1 MDPQENKMGLEKIIK
16 TVWKLMR
23 IHRTKFIF
31 SGFCAI
37 LSILCSVITPIFL
50 GDAINVILEGS
61 IRIMNHTGTIDFPK
75 FFYILL
81 IIGTLYF
88 LNSIFSYLY
97 EYYTNRA
104 ASDIIYGLREK
115 MANKVLSL
123 PMDSVEENQRGYL
136 LSLFT
141 TEFALLNT
149 AFISSFSKL
158 TITIITIIFT
168 LSFMII
174 VNIWMSL
181 IVVLVVLLTSG
192 IISMLL
198 KFSQRYF
205 NKQIAIQA
213 DTTGQIEEIYSGH
226 EVVRSFNY
234 EEQALEEFIRN
245 VKVWNNHEWKS
256 RFFSSLNNPIMNLN
270 NNLGFVLVALF
281 GGILVVQGT
290 MSVGR
295 ILTFIEYLNNFK
307 DPLQQITEMYPQLQ
321 GGIVAADRIFNFLDM
336 EEEENPSDKELKS
349 FNDKIRFE
357 NVSFGYTED
366 EKIIDNFNLTV
377 KKGEKIAII
386 GENGTGK
393 TTLIKLLMRL
403 YDIDSGKIT
412 IDGVNINEYD
422 KHSLR
427 SFIGIVLQES
437 WLFSDTIEENIRY
450 GNLESTYDEILTASK
465 QANTDS
471 FIRKLPDKYKTILKE
486 GGNNLSQGQKQLLTI
501 ARAIISQKEILVLD
515 EATSNLDTRTEL
527 LIQEALDNLMKNKTS
542 FIVAHRLSTV
552 KNADKIIV
560 LGKGRVIEQ
569 GNHEELLAQKGYYY
583 NTLKNQEKIV
593 NNHRLSTSNS

>member
-1 MDPQENKMGLEKIIK
+1 MMDPQENKMGFGKIIK

-37 LSILCSVITPIFL
+37 LSILCNVITPIIL
-50 GDAINVILEGS
+50 GDAINIILEGS
-61 IRIMNHTGTIDFPK
+61 IRIMNHTGTIDFPNL
-75 FFYILL
+75 FYILA
-81 IIGTLYF
+81 IIGTLYL
-88 LNSIFSYLY
+88 LNNIFSYLF

-104 ASDIIYGLREK
+104 ASDIIYALRER

-123 PMDSVEENQRGYL
+123 PMGSVDENHRGYL

-141 TEFALLNT
+141 TEFSLLNT

-158 TITIITIIFT
+158 TIILITIIFT
-168 LSFMII
+168 LAFMII
-174 VNIWMSL
+174 VNIWMAL
-181 IVVLVVLLTSG
+181 IVVLVVSLSSG

-205 NKQIAIQA
+205 NKQIAIQT
-213 DTTGQIEEIYSGH
+213 DTIGQVEEIYNGH
-226 EVVRSFNY
+226 EVIRSFNY
-234 EEQALEEFIRN
+234 EEQALEEFVHN
-245 VKVWNNHEWKS
+245 VKEWNNHEWKF
-256 RFFSSLNNPIMNLN
+256 RFFSSLNYPIMNFN

-295 ILTFIEYLNNFK
+295 ILTFIEYLKNFE

-321 GGIVAADRIFNFLDM
+321 GGIVAINRIFNFLEM

-349 FNDKIRFE
+349 FNDEIRFE

-386 GENGTGK
+386 GENGVGK

-450 GNLESTYDEILTASK
+450 GNLESTCDEILTASK
-465 QANTDS
+465 QANTDA
-471 FIRKLPDKYKTILKE
+471 FIRKLPDKYKTILNE
-486 GGNNLSQGQKQLLTI
+486 DGTNLSQGQKQLLTI

-515 EATSNLDTRTEL
+515 EATSNVDTRTEL
-527 LIQEALDNLMKNKTS
+527 LIQEALDNLMENKTS
-542 FIVAHRLSTV
+542 FIVAHRLATV
-552 KNADKIIV
+552 RNADKIIV

-583 NTLKNQEKIV
+583 NTLKNQE
-593 NNHRLSTSNS
+593 NS

>member
-1 MDPQENKMGLEKIIK
+1 MDPQEDKMELGKIIK

-23 IHRTKFIF
+23 MHRTAFIL

-37 LSILCSVITPIFL
+37 LSILCSVITPIIL
-50 GDAINVILEGS
+50 GDAINILLEGS
-61 IRIMNHTGTIDFPK
+61 VRIMNHTGTIDFPK
-75 FFYILL
+75 LFYILL
-81 IIGTLYF
+81 IIGILYL
-88 LNSIFSYLY
+88 LNNIFSYLY
-97 EYYTNRA
+97 EYYTKRA
-104 ASDIIYGLREK
+104 ASDIIYALRER

-123 PMDSVEENQRGYL
+123 PMDSVDENHRGYL

-141 TEFALLNT
+141 TEFRLLNT
-149 AFISSFSKL
+149 AFIYSFSKL
-158 TITIITIIFT
+158 TITLITIILT

-174 VNIWMSL
+174 INIWMAI

-198 KFSQRYF
+198 KFSQRHYH
-205 NKQIAIQA
+205 KQIAAQA
-213 DTTGQIEEIYSGH
+213 DTIGQVEEIYAGQ

-234 EEQALEEFIRN
+234 EEQALEEFIHN
-245 VKVWNNHEWKS
+245 VKVWNTHEWKS
-256 RFFSSLNNPIMNLN
+256 RFFSSMNYPIMNFS
-270 NNLGFVLVALF
+270 NNLGFVLVAIF
-281 GGILVVQGT
+281 GGILVVQGI

-295 ILTFIEYLNNFK
+295 ILTFIEYLNNFE

-321 GGIVAADRIFNFLDM
+321 GGIVAADRIFNFLEM

-349 FNDKIRFE
+349 FNDKIIFE

-366 EKIIDNFNLTV
+366 KKIIDNFNLTV

-386 GENGTGK
+386 GENGAGK
-393 TTLIKLLMRL
+393 TTLLNLIMRL

-427 SFIGIVLQES
+427 SFIGMVLQES

-465 QANTDS
+465 HANADA

-515 EATSNLDTRTEL
+515 EATSNVDTRTEL
-527 LIQEALDNLMKNKTS
+527 LIQEALDNLMENKTS
-542 FIVAHRLSTV
+542 FIVAHRLATV
-552 KNADKIIV
+552 RNADKIIV

-583 NTLKNQEKIV
+583 NTLKSQK
-593 NNHRLSTSNS
+593 NS

>member
-1 MDPQENKMGLEKIIK
+1 MDPQEDKMELGKIIK

-23 IHRTKFIF
+23 MHRTAFIL

-37 LSILCSVITPIFL
+37 LSILCSVITPIIL
-50 GDAINVILEGS
+50 GDAINILLEGS
-61 IRIMNHTGTIDFPK
+61 VRIMNHTGTIDFPK
-75 FFYILL
+75 LFYILL
-81 IIGTLYF
+81 IIGILYL
-88 LNSIFSYLY
+88 LNNIFSYLY
-97 EYYTNRA
+97 ENYTKRA
-104 ASDIIYGLREK
+104 ASDIIYALRER

-123 PMDSVEENQRGYL
+123 PMDSVDENHRGYL

-141 TEFALLNT
+141 TEFRLLNT
-149 AFISSFSKL
+149 AFIYSFSKL
-158 TITIITIIFT
+158 TITLITIILT

-174 VNIWMSL
+174 INIWMAI

-198 KFSQRYF
+198 KFSQRHYH
-205 NKQIAIQA
+205 KQIAAQA
-213 DTTGQIEEIYSGH
+213 DTIGQVEEIYAGQ

-234 EEQALEEFIRN
+234 EEQALEEFIHN
-245 VKVWNNHEWKS
+245 VKVWNTHEWKS
-256 RFFSSLNNPIMNLN
+256 RFFSSMNYPIMNFN
-270 NNLGFVLVALF
+270 NNLGFVLVAIF
-281 GGILVVQGT
+281 GGILVVQGI

-295 ILTFIEYLNNFK
+295 ILTFIEYLNNFE

-321 GGIVAADRIFNFLDM
+321 GGIVAADRIFNFLEM

-349 FNDKIRFE
+349 FNDKIIFE

-366 EKIIDNFNLTV
+366 KKIIDNFNLTV

-386 GENGTGK
+386 GENGAGK
-393 TTLIKLLMRL
+393 TTLLNLIMRL

-427 SFIGIVLQES
+427 SFIGMVLQES

-465 QANTDS
+465 HANADA

-515 EATSNLDTRTEL
+515 EATSNVDT
-527 LIQEALDNLMKNKTS
+527 
-542 FIVAHRLSTV
+542 
-552 KNADKIIV
+552 
-560 LGKGRVIEQ
+560 
-569 GNHEELLAQKGYYY
+569 
-583 NTLKNQEKIV
+583 
-593 NNHRLSTSNS
+593 

>member
-1 MDPQENKMGLEKIIK
+1 MNPQENKMGLGKIIK

-37 LSILCSVITPIFL
+37 LSILCSVITPIIL
-50 GDAINVILEGS
+50 GDAINILLDGS
-61 IRIMNHTGTIDFPK
+61 LRIMNHTGTIDFPK
-75 FFYILL
+75 LFYILF

-88 LNSIFSYLY
+88 LKNIFSYLY
-97 EYYTNRA
+97 EYYTKRA
-104 ASDIIYGLREK
+104 ASDIIYALRER
-115 MANKVLSL
+115 MVNKVLSL
-123 PMDSVEENQRGYL
+123 PMDSVEGNHRGYL
-136 LSLFT
+136 FSLFT
-141 TEFALLNT
+141 VEFSLLNT

-158 TITIITIIFT
+158 TITLITIILT

-174 VNIWMSL
+174 VNIWMAI

-198 KFSQRYF
+198 KFSQRHYH
-205 NKQIAIQA
+205 KQIAIEA
-213 DTTGQIEEIYSGH
+213 DTIGQVEEIYVGQ

-234 EEQALEEFIRN
+234 EEQALEEFIHN

-256 RFFSSLNNPIMNLN
+256 RFFSSLNYQIMNFG
-270 NNLGFVLVALF
+270 NNLGFVLVAIF
-281 GGILVVQGT
+281 GGILVIQGT

-295 ILTFIEYLNNFK
+295 ILTFIEYLNNFE

-321 GGIVAADRIFNFLDM
+321 GGIVAADRIFNFLET

-349 FNDKIRFE
+349 FKDKIIFE

-366 EKIIDNFNLTV
+366 KKIIDNFNLTV
-377 KKGEKIAII
+377 KKGEKIVII
-386 GENGTGK
+386 GENGAGK
-393 TTLIKLLMRL
+393 TTLLKLLMRL

-427 SFIGIVLQES
+427 SFIGMVLQES

-465 QANTDS
+465 QANADA
-471 FIRKLPDKYKTILKE
+471 FIRKLPDKYKTILNE
-486 GGNNLSQGQKQLLTI
+486 DGTNLSQGQKQLLTI

-515 EATSNLDTRTEL
+515 EATSNVDTRTEL
-527 LIQEALDNLMKNKTS
+527 LIQEALDNLMENKTS

-552 KNADKIIV
+552 RNADKIIV
-560 LGKGRVIEQ
+560 LGKGRIIEQ

-583 NTLKNQEKIV
+583 NTLKSQK
-593 NNHRLSTSNS
+593 NS

>member
-1 MDPQENKMGLEKIIK
+1 MVQQENKMGLGKIIK
-16 TVWKLMR
+16 IVLKLMR
-23 IHRTKFIF
+23 IHRTAFIF

-37 LSILCSVITPIFL
+37 LSILCSVITPIIL
-50 GDAINVILEGS
+50 GDAINIILEGS
-61 IRIMNHTGTIDFPK
+61 IRIMNNTGTIDFPK
-75 FFYILL
+75 LFYILF

-88 LNSIFSYLY
+88 FNNIFSYLY
-97 EYYTNRA
+97 EYYTNKA
-104 ASDIIYGLREK
+104 ASDITYSLREK

-123 PMDSVEENQRGYL
+123 PMDSVDENHRGYL
-136 LSLFT
+136 MSLFT
-141 TEFALLNT
+141 TEFSLLNT

-158 TITIITIIFT
+158 TITILTIIFT
-168 LSFMII
+168 LAFMII
-174 VNIWMSL
+174 VNIWMTL

-192 IISMLL
+192 IISTLL
-198 KFSQRYF
+198 KLSQGYF

-213 DTTGQIEEIYSGH
+213 DTTGQIEEIYIGH

-234 EEQALEEFIRN
+234 EEQALEEFIHN

-256 RFFSSLNNPIMNLN
+256 RFLSSLTYSIMNFN
-270 NNLGFVLVALF
+270 NNLGFVLVAIF

-295 ILTFIEYLNNFK
+295 ILTFIEYFKNFE
-307 DPLQQITEMYPQLQ
+307 DPLQQITEMYSKLQ
-321 GGIVAADRIFNFLDM
+321 GGIVAADRIFDFLEM
-336 EEEENPSDKELKS
+336 EEEENLFIKELKS
-349 FNDKIRFE
+349 FNDEIRFE

-427 SFIGIVLQES
+427 SFIGMVLQES

-450 GNLESTYDEILTASK
+450 GNLESTYDEIQTASK
-465 QANTDS
+465 QANTDA
-471 FIRKLPDKYKTILKE
+471 FIRKLPDEYKSILKD
-486 GGNNLSQGQKQLLTI
+486 GGTNLSQGQKQLLTI

-515 EATSNLDTRTEL
+515 EATSKVDTRTEL
-527 LIQEALDNLMKNKTS
+527 LIHEALDKLMENKTS

-552 KNADKIIV
+552 RNADKIIV
-560 LGKGRVIEQ
+560 LKKGRVIEQ

-583 NTLKNQEKIV
+583 NTLKSQAK
-593 NNHRLSTSNS
+593 